1 MNITSNL
8 VPTISVLKATNK
20 QPELAL
26 SVIQKAV
33 ESLVQVQEL
42 AHKPEQINSLR
53 KGQIVDIK
61 A

>member
-8 VPTISVLKATNK
+8 APTVSVLKATNK

-33 ESLVQVQEL
+33 ESLVQVEALPYKQ
-42 AHKPEQINSLR
+42 EQINSTR
-53 KGQIVDIK
+53 KGQIIDIK